1 MTSLKV
7 IRWLIQKVSAK
18 WSKWCILRCFTVSPW
33 GVTWRLSTR
42 ILLRGNP
49 GLMTTKAGRRR
60 ASKHSHSLLFF
71 AHTQTQHFDILTSTT
86 SPKEIMPGNYWKLK
100 YRNPLISLLLKN
112 IFFNHLRFFVISLF
126 ASSWLIKWI
135 NQLYLNFLELHN
147 YFLFF

>member
-1 MTSLKV
+1 MTNTKG
-7 IRWLIQKVSAK
+7 RGCTVSEF
-18 WSKWCILRCFTVSPW
+18 WCILRCFTVSPW

-71 AHTQTQHFDILTSTT
+71 AHTQTQRFDILTSTT

-100 YRNPLISLLLKN
+100 VFTFNPLDFSFKKLD
-112 IFFNHLRFFVISLF
+112 FFVISLF
-126 ASSWLIKWI
+126 FFRDIILSELI
-135 NQLYLNFLELHN
+135 NFR
-147 YFLFF
+147 LFKSFETT

>member
-1 MTSLKV
+1 MTNSKGEYQKRMKDFEVLHCFIMRRNVTFIDVNSLSWKFPV
-7 IRWLIQKVSAK
+7 SWLQ
-18 WSKWCILRCFTVSPW
+18 
-33 GVTWRLSTR
+33 
-42 ILLRGNP
+42 
-49 GLMTTKAGRRR
+49 KAGRRR